1 MNSLSRRRGA
11 AFRAIALFAT
21 RKRTTAFL
29 AVLISASAGLDL
41 AVPFITRQLI
51 DGLIAYFKKPVGS
64 AAPLLLTASA
74 GILAAMIVTR
84 AVRSV
89 YNYNLFKTAAS
100 IEDEVRFKAFDNYLR
115 LHALYHNDANSGQ
128 IIGRIDAGCAAV
140 FSILFDVCGQSLVP
154 PLLTISAVMISLVTL
169 NPWVALA
176 VAMPAPVYL
185 IGVRRLTER
194 IYEIEQQG
202 CERFEEV
209 AKERYDVAG
218 NVMTV
223 KRFAQERPELR
234 RQQRLQGLAR
244 DVQFSGDRLWLVVEN
259 LQNFIATIGRVS
271 VIIISGAAVLA
282 GKHTIGEFVL
292 LVSLAEMAY
301 NPVAQLS
308 IILPRLRRSVARA
321 DRLFGIIDERSAVV
335 DRPGATVMQ
344 PVRSGIEFRNVWF
357 RYGDSPRWTLK
368 GVNLFVPVGLTV
380 ALVGRSGSGKTT
392 TTNLLLRMFDP
403 QEGAIL
409 VDGVDIRDLTQE
421 SLRNQI
427 GIVPQEVGLLSRTI
441 AENIEY
447 GRPGASRDEI
457 EHAAAVAQADEFIT
471 RTEHGYETVVGERG
485 IKLSGGERQRIG
497 IARAVLRDPRIL
509 IMDEATSHLDSENER
524 LIQTAT
530 DRVIKGRTSFIVA
543 HRLSTIRNA
552 DLIVVFNEGAV
563 EATGT
568 HDELLATSA
577 TYARLYSL
585 YEGGSGETA
594 EPAFEPVPA

>member
-1 MNSLSRRRGA
+1 MNSLSRGRGA

-29 AVLISASAGLDL
+29 VALISASAGLDL

-51 DGLIAYFKKPVGS
+51 DGLISYFRKPVGS
-64 AAPLLLTASA
+64 AVPLLLTASA

-89 YNYNLFKTAAS
+89 YNYHLFKTAAS

-115 LHALYHNDANSGQ
+115 LHALYHHEANSGQ
-128 IIGRIDAGCAAV
+128 IIGRIDAGCSAV
-140 FSILFDVCGQSLVP
+140 FSILFDVCGQSFVP
-154 PLLTISAVMISLVTL
+154 PLLTISAVMISLVAL

-176 VAMPAPVYL
+176 VVLPAPVYL

-234 RQQRLQGLAR
+234 RQQRLQARAR
-244 DVQFSGDRLWLVVEN
+244 DVQFRGDRLWLVVEN
-259 LQNFIATIGRVS
+259 LQNFVATIGRVS
-271 VIIISGAAVLA
+271 VIIISGSAVLA
-282 GKHTIGEFVL
+282 GKSTIGEFVL

-321 DRLFGIIDERSAVV
+321 DRLFGIIDERPAVA

-357 RYGDSPRWTLK
+357 RYDDSSRWTLK
-368 GVNLFVPVGLTV
+368 GVNLFVPLGLTV

-403 QEGAIL
+403 QEGAIF
-409 VDGVDIRDLTQE
+409 VDGIDIRDLTQE

-427 GIVPQEVGLLSRTI
+427 GIVPQEVGLFSRTI

-457 EHAAAVAQADEFIT
+457 AHAAAVAQAEEFIA
-471 RTEHGYETVVGERG
+471 RTEHGYETIVGERG

-524 LIQTAT
+524 LIQAAT
-530 DRVIKGRTSFIVA
+530 DHVVKGRTSFIVA

-552 DLIVVFNEGAV
+552 DIIVVFNEGAV

-568 HDELLATSA
+568 HDELLATSP

-585 YEGGSGETA
+585 YQGGSAGAA
-594 EPAFEPVPA
+594 EPELEPVPA